1 MSPKFTGKFYRRFN
15 NWFRDIKRL
24 RWQIVMSV
32 FVLLF
37 IFWAFVTSYTIE
49 SFSFERPV
57 GNFKVRMFAPKY
69 MSPNQEEEIRF
80 SVESAAPDNAQV
92 TFKLKSDGKL
102 MSFVGS
108 PENNDFYAGTIE
120 MQGQMARNMKVY
132 VPFDR
137 HQASKI
143 LNQPIGLS
151 LWYGTDSRDPQW
163 IDNLSIMTA
172 PVPMARAIQNYLGAF
187 LAALGLWMCKELWER
202 VKA

>member
-1 MSPKFTGKFYRRFN
+1 MSPKLSRKISRRLN
-15 NWFRDIKRL
+15 NWFGDIKRL

-32 FVLLF
+32 FVLLLL
-37 IFWAFVTSYTIE
+37 FWAFVTSYTIE
-49 SFSFERPV
+49 SFSFERHI

-69 MSPNQEEEIRF
+69 ISPNQEEEIRF
-80 SVESAAPDNAQV
+80 SVESGV
-92 TFKLKSDGKL
+92 TDKTHVAFKLKSDGKL
-102 MSFVGS
+102 MTFVGS
-108 PENNDFYAGTIE
+108 PENNDFYSGTVE

-151 LWYGTDSRDPQW
+151 LWYGADSHDPQW
-163 IDNLSIMTA
+163 IDNLSLMTA
-172 PVPMARAIQNYLGAF
+172 PVPMARAIQNYLGAL
-187 LAALGLWMCKELWER
+187 LAALGLWMCKELWGQ